1 MDLHQKLLELKLQ
14 VDYLI
19 SLKKEDITHVIKSS
33 IFELENLKVFSEE
46 DLKQINKVILTNEP
60 FNNLYFKYNKESLI
74 TRGAVYLQD
83 EDDLIFITS
92 LFYFFKM
99 RIPTLLNTSSK
110 LQLQSFDI
118 FLKSIKENNI
128 SEKFLIKIDD

>member
-14 VDYLI
+14 TDYLN

-33 IFELENLKVFSEE
+33 IYELENLKVFNEE

-60 FNNLYFKYNKESLI
+60 FNNLYFKYNKESLV
-74 TRGAVYLQD
+74 TRGVVYLQD
-83 EDDLIFITS
+83 EDDLTFITS
-92 LFYFFKM
+92 LFYFFKI

>member
-14 VDYLI
+14 TDYLN

-33 IFELENLKVFSEE
+33 IYVLENLKVLSEE

-60 FNNLYFKYNKESLI
+60 FNNLYFKYNTESLV
-74 TRGAVYLQD
+74 TRGVVYLQD
-83 EDDLIFITS
+83 EDDLTFITS

-99 RIPTLLNTSSK
+99 RVPTLLNTSSK

-118 FLKSIKENNI
+118 FLKSLKENNI
-128 SEKFLIKIDD
+128 SEKFLIKIND